1 MVATWLVNGRG
12 FGSKPLSPPQ
22 KKIVLSQ
29 TYTDHL
35 TEVKLLAGL
44 VSSV

>member
-12 FGSKPLSPPQ
+12 FGSKPLSPQ